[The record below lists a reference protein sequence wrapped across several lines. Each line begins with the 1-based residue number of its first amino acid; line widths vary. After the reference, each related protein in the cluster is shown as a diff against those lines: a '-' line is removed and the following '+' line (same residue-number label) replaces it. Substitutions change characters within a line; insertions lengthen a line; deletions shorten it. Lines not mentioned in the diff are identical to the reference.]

1 MRLGSDEF
9 DRRLFSDPPLA
20 IFQGRRFLPPSL
32 PRPPC
37 TVHPILCLSDRLS
50 TVARSDFLNIYF
62 CDHNA
67 FVRFSSP
74 SILYYVILI
83 KEKTPCL
90 RPIFRPSPPPR
101 LVDRCVYC
109 FSLDFTTV
117 GHEIARYNF
126 SFRVGYSRLK
136 GRAYHF
142 SRFGYPPR
150 PQPHPHPRLLPP
162 PAFPSPP
169 IFTSR

>member
-20 IFQGRRFLPPSL
+20 IFQGRRFLPPS
-32 PRPPC
+32 PARPALYTPYYAFRIASRQSH
-37 TVHPILCLSDRLS
+37 VRI
-50 TVARSDFLNIYF
+50 FLIF
-62 CDHNA
+62 TSATNA
-67 FVRFSSP
+67 FVRFSRH
-74 SILYYVILI
+74 LRLYVILI

-101 LVDRCVYC
+101 LVDGCVHC
-109 FSLDFTTV
+109 FSFDFTTV

-162 PAFPSPP
+162 PAFPSP